1 MSHRSG
7 IEVTEDI
14 KNEMAK
20 ARKGDVRVLQVPC
33 ISLYC
38 IYSITTRGFYFIKTI
53 FTADLIGILLNK
65 TAGSIRMRVR
75 V

>member
-38 IYSITTRGFYFIKTI
+38 IDKYLDYNRK
-53 FTADLIGILLNK
+53 
-65 TAGSIRMRVR
+65 
-75 V
+75 